1 MSKITI
7 SNLKKIYGT
16 GESKVEALKGVDLK
30 IDDGEFVAIMGPS
43 GCGKSTLLHL
53 IGALQSASEGS
64 ISIDGSSLEG
74 LSDDELTRIRRQDIG
89 FIFQFFNLIPILSAL
104 ENVALPLVLDGMSQ
118 SEANKKAEEW
128 LAKVGLDNRM
138 SHLPSQLS
146 GGQQQRVAVARALA
160 HDPAFILA
168 DEPTG
173 NLDSKSAQE
182 ITALLREISEKWEK
196 TIVMVTHDPRMS
208 SYANRII
215 HLKDGVIVNDNK
227 LA

>member
-1 MSKITI
+1 MSKILI
-7 SNLKKIYGT
+7 SQLKKTYGQGESLVQALRGINLKI
-16 GESKVEALKGVDLK
+16 EE
-30 IDDGEFVAIMGPS
+30 GEFVAIMGPS

-53 IGALQSASEGS
+53 MGVLQAPTEGN
-64 ISIDGSSLEG
+64 IEIDGKSIKG
-74 LSDDELTRIRRQDIG
+74 LSDDECTRIRRQEIG

-104 ENVALPLVLDGMSQ
+104 ENVALPLVLDGVSQ
-118 SEANKKAEEW
+118 DEANEKAKQW
-128 LAKVGLDNRM
+128 LDRVGLSDRM
-138 SHLPSQLS
+138 SHLPGQLS

-173 NLDSKSAQE
+173 NLDSKSAEE
-182 ITALLREISEKWEK
+182 ITTLLREVSEKWEK

-215 HLKDGVIVNDNK
+215 HLKDGIIVNDNK